1 MDTEIDDVALETMS
15 KSVKATR
22 TKETNTKA
30 DAVLSMFDQI
40 SNDVLLSVQAKIDR
54 RVSQKVKKLE
64 EQINSAR
71 PIYVASSAFQ
81 SKPVGGIQHH
91 NFETLIRV
99 VASGQPAMLV
109 GPAGTGKSHA
119 AESVAEVLGLEF
131 FAMSVGAQTSKSDL
145 IGYMDAMKNYVTTP
159 FRKAYENGGLFL
171 LDEIDAGNSN
181 VLIQLNAALA
191 NGYMSF
197 PDAMIRRNENFRFV
211 ASANTFGLGANR
223 QYVGRN
229 QLDAATLDRFV
240 TLQWDIDENVE
251 SALAVGHE
259 GPAWLQVVR
268 MVREYVQDRELRVVV
283 SPRATQRGSK
293 LLAAGLDFND
303 VLHMALLSQFSVD
316 EKKELHVKSHT
327 TWREAV
333 ASLPAKSEEVDVEE
347 SVVDASDNLVV
358 DDGVLVVPDS
368 GEPDTLNAQRGAA
381 VADSVEDAYLRM
393 FGADIIDVYPGD
405 ATSGVAKAVTHALST
420 DDLRWNAV
428 NSLIEIDPTLWANEP
443 MKTAVV
449 YHLYRE
455 GFDFRP
461 QLFQKLTLAGSFDGY
476 L

>member
-1 MDTEIDDVALETMS
+1 MNDVDESAVD
-15 KSVKATR
+15 VKPTR

-54 RVSQKVKKLE
+54 RVAQKVKKLE

-71 PIYVASSAFQ
+71 PIYVVSPAFS
-81 SKPVGGIQHH
+81 SKPVDGIQHH

-119 AESVAEVLGLEF
+119 AETVAEVLGLEF

-240 TLQWDIDENVE
+240 TLQWDIDSNVE
-251 SALAVGHE
+251 EALAIGHE
-259 GPAWLQVVR
+259 GPAWLEVVR
-268 MVREYVQDRELRVVV
+268 MVREYVQDRELRIVV

-316 EKKELHVKSHT
+316 EKKDLHVRSHT

-333 ASLPAKSEEVDVEE
+333 ARLPEVVEEVADENVLD
-347 SVVDASDNLVV
+347 SVDDNSV
-358 DDGVLVVPDS
+358 DDGVRVVPVV
-368 GEPDTLNAQRGAA
+368 EPDVWVKAQQSASLA
-381 VADSVEDAYLRM
+381 NSVEEAYLTM
-393 FGADIIDVYPGD
+393 FPDVVDREFDD
-405 ATSGVAKAVTHALST
+405 ATVNVAKAVVHALST
-420 DDLRWNAV
+420 DDLRWNALK
-428 NSLIEIDPTLWANEP
+428 SLIDIPLDKWNEELL
-443 MKTAVV
+443 KQAVV
-449 YHLYRE
+449 AELYRD

-461 QLFQKLTLAGSFDGY
+461 NLFASLTVMGAFL
-476 L
+476 

>member
-1 MDTEIDDVALETMS
+1 MDTEIDDESLTKMQTAVR
-15 KSVKATR
+15 ATR

-40 SNDVLLSVQAKIDR
+40 SNDVLTSVQAKIDR

-71 PIYVASSAFQ
+71 PIYVVSPAFV
-81 SKPVGGIQHH
+81 SKPVDGIQHH

-119 AESVAEVLGLEF
+119 AESVAQVLGLEF

-145 IGYMDAMKNYVTTP
+145 IGYMDAMKNYVSTP

-197 PDAMIRRNENFRFV
+197 PDAMVRRNENFRFV

-240 TLQWDIDENVE
+240 TLQWDIDDNVE
-251 SALAVGHE
+251 ESLAVGHE

-268 MVREYVQDRELRVVV
+268 MVREYVQERELRVVV
-283 SPRATQRGSK
+283 SPRATQRGAK
-293 LLAAGLDFND
+293 LLASGLDFND

-316 EKKELHVKSHT
+316 EKKDLHVKSHT
-327 TWREAV
+327 TWREAI
-333 ASLPAKSEEVDVEE
+333 ASLPEKPVE
-347 SVVDASDNLVV
+347 VVDEDVSVSLDDNSA
-358 DDGVLVVPDS
+358 DDGVRVIAFDQQPASV
-368 GEPDTLNAQRGAA
+368 EMEKTAA
-381 VADSVEDAYLRM
+381 LADSVEDAYLAA
-393 FGADIIDVYPGD
+393 FGADIIDAYPGE
-405 ATSGVAKAVTHALST
+405 ASANVAKAITHALST

-428 NSLIEIDPTLWANEP
+428 NSLLEVDRDKWVNEP
-443 MKTAVV
+443 VKTAVI

-461 QLFQKLTLAGSFDGY
+461 FLFQKLTLADAFGGG